1 MGKYTCHQ
9 CGGPVNLRET
19 YKVGREY
26 GAPYSKDIEILCAD
40 CYRKILSSYYDAI
53 EDFTDDDEPSIP
65 IDEAAAY
72 YLSSGDPDDTYGYT
86 VEELEEYLRG

>member
-53 EDFTDDDEPSIP
+53 EDFTDDDEHDIP

-86 VEELEEYLRG
+86 VEELEEYLKG

>member
-26 GAPYSKDIEILCAD
+26 GAPYSKNIEILCAD
-40 CYRKILSSYYDAI
+40 CYRKILSSYYDALD
-53 EDFTDDDEPSIP
+53 DFTDDDKHDIP

-72 YLSSGDPDDTYGYT
+72 YLSSGDTDDTYGYT

>member
-40 CYRKILSSYYDAI
+40 CYRKILSSYYDALD
-53 EDFTDDDEPSIP
+53 DFTDDDEHDIP

-72 YLSSGDPDDTYGYT
+72 YLSSGDPDDTYGYS

>member
-53 EDFTDDDEPSIP
+53 EDFTNDDEHDIP